1 MTVSAATL
9 ASIVEAK
16 DSKHALSM
24 PVDKKG
30 FYVRPETTFRNT
42 ISSEPGAQFA
52 PEKGRYHLYISY
64 GCPWAHRTLLLR
76 ALKGLEGIITVDAV
90 HWFLDERGWQFTDGY
105 TDSLYDTK
113 FIKELYYKTNPDYVG
128 RFTVPILWDM
138 KTETIVNNESAEII
152 RILNTAFNDF
162 ITPENAS
169 RDFYPEPLRAE
180 IDQVNQWVYETINN
194 GVYKVGFSTSQEAYD
209 QHIPP
214 LFDALDKIEA
224 TLGKDD
230 YLVGNTLTEADVR
243 AWTSIIRFDPVYHTH
258 FKCNIKSIEKD
269 YPNILKWARRIYQL
283 PGVAETVDMDF
294 IKKGYYKSDVKN
306 NPNGVVPAGNG
317 PNLAQPIV

>member
-1 MTVSAATL
+1 M
-9 ASIVEAK
+9 
-16 DSKHALSM
+16 
-24 PVDKKG
+24 
-30 FYVRPETTFRNT
+30 
-42 ISSEPGAQFA
+42 
-52 PEKGRYHLYISY
+52 
-64 GCPWAHRTLLLR
+64 
-76 ALKGLEGIITVDAV
+76 
-90 HWFLDERGWQFTDGY
+90 
-105 TDSLYDTK
+105 
-113 FIKELYYKTNPDYVG
+113 
-128 RFTVPILWDM
+128 
-138 KTETIVNNESAEII
+138 TIVNNESAEII

>member
-1 MTVSAATL
+1 MN
-9 ASIVEAK
+9 
-16 DSKHALSM
+16 H
-24 PVDKKG
+24 
-30 FYVRPETTFRNT
+30 
-42 ISSEPGAQFA
+42 
-52 PEKGRYHLYISY
+52 
-64 GCPWAHRTLLLR
+64 
-76 ALKGLEGIITVDAV
+76 
-90 HWFLDERGWQFTDGY
+90 
-105 TDSLYDTK
+105 
-113 FIKELYYKTNPDYVG
+113 
-128 RFTVPILWDM
+128 
-138 KTETIVNNESAEII
+138 
-152 RILNTAFNDF
+152 
-162 ITPENAS
+162 
-169 RDFYPEPLRAE
+169 
-180 IDQVNQWVYETINN
+180 WVYDTINN

-224 TLGKDD
+224 TLAKDD